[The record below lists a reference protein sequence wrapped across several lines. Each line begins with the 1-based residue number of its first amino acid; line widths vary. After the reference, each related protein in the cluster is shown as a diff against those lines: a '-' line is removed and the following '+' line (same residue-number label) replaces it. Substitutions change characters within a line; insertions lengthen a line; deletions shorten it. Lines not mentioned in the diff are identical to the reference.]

1 MGVRDEGLQQVP
13 VFQAC
18 SSTVGD
24 AEGPYSLA
32 MVDQNDERWDE

>member
-1 MGVRDEGLQQVP
+1 MGVKEEGLQQVP

-18 SSTVGD
+18 SRTVGD

-32 MVDQNDERWDE
+32 MVVQKEAR